1 MSDDKKGLTPRER
14 EALQRLDELDGA
26 RFEKFAQE
34 FHAESDRAA
43 VILGAAKL
51 DELLRELLEKCFL
64 PKVGDY
70 DELLGDEGGERPLS
84 ALSARINAAYRLS
97 LIHISSSSTRRTA
110 TATSAIGAKAASRAT
125 CSGIP

>member
-84 ALSARINAAYRLS
+84 ALSARINAAYRLGLISADFTRS
-97 LIHISSSSTRRTA
+97 LHRVRKIRNRFAHRVPTRR
-110 TATSAIGAKAASRAT
+110 
-125 CSGIP
+125 